1 MGGLRKTDSFAP
13 SLQSR
18 DESGASMSIENLLKG
33 YKKKDCTRIMKEI
46 LCKYRSYAS
55 VEEIALQ
62 MVEDMNMTST
72 SVSEKIFTTGYDLN
86 KFYFTLNNGG
96 KYAGRQVLSPKAA
109 EIVLKSL

>member
-1 MGGLRKTDSFAP
+1 MKKRILPILIFICASPLLFATNNWT
-13 SLQSR
+13 
-18 DESGASMSIENLLKG
+18 ESGKYNYPSQEKIDRQVDSVFRTLS
-33 YKKKDCTRIMKEI
+33 TREK
-46 LCKYRSYAS
+46 
-55 VEEIALQ
+55 IALQ